1 MGEWNPNIF
10 NKFNV
15 MSTVWWIL
23 WTIGIIGIY
32 IGIGFTCMSDRK
44 KVLMGWVLMSI
55 GLVFNGLACL
65 ADIDGAFDIIMAI
78 VSFGMAYVDYGMF
91 KRKQKE
97 FDMKELGIK
106 ESFLKDLKEYK
117 FKLDR
122 KNHKIV

>member
-1 MGEWNPNIF
+1 
-10 NKFNV
+10 

-23 WTIGIIGIY
+23 WTIGIVDIYVGIALSWK
-32 IGIGFTCMSDRK
+32 SDRK
-44 KVLMGWVLMSI
+44 KVLMGWALMAI

-78 VSFGMAYVDYGMF
+78 VSFGMAYVDYRMF

-117 FKLDR
+117 FKIDR